1 MFAYQ
6 SGKVVSGFSFA
17 RAIIER
23 SGWGRLLIAVI
34 LIDCVLGAGAWFAV
48 GYMVGD

>member
-6 SGKVVSGFSFA
+6 AGNAVSVFSLP
-17 RAIIER
+17 RTIIER

-34 LIDCVLGAGAWFAV
+34 LIDCLPGAGAWFAV
-48 GYMVGD
+48 GSIVGD